1 MGLTN
6 VSEKS
11 FKNFKFK
18 DLKVYASDEWMANS
32 SKKYREVFDRAETT
46 YIRVEFSIYN
56 KLFDEEDWTANIVIK
71 AFDITNSKKEELCKF
86 DDKHTISKTDN
97 VFYIREGWGNKKP
110 GSFWTEGNYCWE
122 AYIDGELIAAQ
133 EFEIYDVGLVT
144 LSKNPFF
151 NVSHLKLYAGSYDWL
166 EESKRVYLKEFDKVN
181 SKYIWFEL
189 CIETKLKRDWSCEVF
204 FNVRDDA
211 GQLKTSIQKNMYI
224 YGKTNKFTKIVT
236 GWGNDTAGSTWVDDK
251 YFLEVVFMDTLV
263 ASAEIVLGDKN
274 LEGSVEFKTKGVAI
288 SVGQNA
294 VANAQYPEKTLDE
307 VLKDLEA
314 LVGLAN
320 IKSKI
325 KEHINYLNFL
335 KIRKEKG
342 MQESESIALHSVFTG
357 NPGTGKTTVV
367 KMLGKIY
374 QLMGLLSQGHVVE
387 ASRVDLVGE
396 YIGQT
401 APKTKKMIDQARG
414 GILFIDEAYMLA
426 RQNEDSKDYGKEVI
440 EVLLKEMSDGE
451 GDIAIMVA
459 GYPQEMQIFIDSN
472 PGLKSRFSYYFNFE
486 DYTPD
491 ELMQISEYISKKKQ
505 IVIANEAKDILR
517 EIIVE
522 AYRNRNRTFG
532 NARYV
537 NGLVEECKVN
547 LGMRLMA
554 NPIVKTLSN
563 DELSTV
569 TKPDVEKLIV
579 NKQKK
584 CIDIDINE
592 KLLQEALFDLS
603 QLTGLHNI
611 KNEINE
617 WTKLVKYYKEIG
629 RPVLN
634 KFSLHSV
641 FIGNPGTGKTTVARI
656 VGNIY
661 KALGL
666 LERGHLVECDRSDLV
681 ASYVGQTAE
690 KTSKMLELAKGGVLF
705 IDEAYALSSGSEN
718 DFGKEAIETILKYM
732 EDNRGKFAVIT
743 AGYTDNMNEF
753 LESNPGLKSRFDN
766 ILAFEDY
773 KTDELYAIALNM
785 LKKENLKL
793 DPAAEIH
800 IKNYL
805 QSLFDKRDKYFGNA
819 RSVRQMVEQAIKNQ
833 NLRMAST
840 EASQRTKE
848 MIESLTLLDV
858 AEFKVTETQQKTRLG
873 FRL

>member
-46 YIRVEFSIYN
+46 YIRVEFSFYN

-133 EFEIYDVGLVT
+133 EFEIYDVGVVT

-151 NVSHLKLYAGSYDWL
+151 NVSHLKLYAGSYDWI
-166 EESKRVYLKEFDKVN
+166 EESKRVYLKEFDKPN

-189 CIETKLKRDWSCEVF
+189 CIESKLKKDWSCEVF

-211 GQLKTSIQKNMYI
+211 GQLKANIHKNTYV
-224 YGKTNKFTKIVT
+224 YGKTNKFTKITT

-263 ASAEIVLGDKN
+263 ASAEIILGEKN
-274 LEGSVEFKTKGVAI
+274 VEGSVELKTKGIALSAV
-288 SVGQNA
+288 QNT
-294 VANAQYPEKTLDE
+294 VANAQEPEKTLEE

-486 DYTPD
+486 DYSPD

-505 IVIANEAKDILR
+505 IVITNDAKEILR

-584 CIDIDINE
+584 CVDIDLNE
-592 KLLQEALFDLS
+592 KLLQEALFELS

-732 EDNRGKFAVIT
+732 EDNRGKFAVIV

-773 KTDELYAIALNM
+773 KTDELFTIAVNM

-800 IKNYL
+800 IKAYL
-805 QSLFDKRDKYFGNA
+805 QGLFDKRDKYFGNA